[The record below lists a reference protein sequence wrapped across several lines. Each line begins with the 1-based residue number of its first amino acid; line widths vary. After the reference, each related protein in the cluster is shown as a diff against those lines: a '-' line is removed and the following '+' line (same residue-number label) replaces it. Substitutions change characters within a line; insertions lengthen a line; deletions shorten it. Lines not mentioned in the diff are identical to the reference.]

1 MSANFLGNF
10 KVMGAIVAI
19 VLFMLVI
26 YGYSKKK
33 PVNQGGASHI
43 QGHAPQHLQ
52 EQQNAMSAY
61 KRPNIGKSGGCGC
74 GKK

>member
-1 MSANFLGNF
+1 MSAKFLGNF

-19 VLFMLVI
+19 VLFMLVM

-33 PVNQGGASHI
+33 VVDQGGAHKV
-43 QGHAPQHLQ
+43 QQQPQ
-52 EQQNAMSAY
+52 QQALSAY